1 MAKCKECGA
10 KMGSTIHHYKG
21 EGLTKIKTI
30 LGRSDEHGI
39 ICSQCWPKL
48 VGSEACPAC
57 NSELSWK
64 IDKGKWVADTIT
76 SADRTFCPACVES
89 HGRLYKSY
97 VHLKTGI
104 TKLKQLIDDDL
115 ITKEQHEDGVL
126 KITKENTPIDLSLD
140 GVRSYLTLIKD
151 LERESLIDSDMY
163 KKISDHILTDLNYD
177 VTLKHTNVSNDPNTF
192 KEDKKKNDFKEAS
205 VKEVAETLISDTS
218 GEKSLIKPV
227 LLTVAFGILVTLLIG
242 IIKESMPP
250 GFPRAIIIIVCFLS
264 IYKFWG
270 WVKN

>member
-10 KMGSTIHHYKG
+10 KIGSKA
-21 EGLTKIKTI
+21 I

-39 ICSQCWPKL
+39 VCNICWPKL
-48 VGSEACPAC
+48 MEDPGACPTC

-64 IDKGKWVADTIT
+64 IDKGKWVTGAIT
-76 SADRTFCPACVES
+76 YFGRTFCPACTES
-89 HGRLYKSY
+89 LGKPY

-104 TKLKQLIDDDL
+104 TKLKQLVDDDL
-115 ITKEQHEDGVL
+115 ITKEQYEEGVI
-126 KITKENTPIDLSLD
+126 KITKENIPIDLSLD
-140 GVRSYLTLIKD
+140 GVHSYLTLIKD

-163 KKISDHILTDLNYD
+163 KKLSDQILIDLNYD
-177 VTLKHTNVSNDPNTF
+177 VALKHTNVSNDPNPF
-192 KEDKKKNDFKEAS
+192 KEDIKGNDFKKAPVE
-205 VKEVAETLISDTS
+205 EVAETLISDAS
-218 GEKSLIKPV
+218 GEKSLVKPV
-227 LLTVAFGILVTLLIG
+227 LLTIAFGILVTLLIG
-242 IIKESMPP
+242 ITKESMPP